1 MICERWLGGS
11 SSTPQVLGSTP
22 CGREFQAGV
31 KKNPLVCPTPKHRSK
46 AWPRS
51 LVVLTRAT
59 VLLCKGGAGVRGFS
73 QLA

>member
-22 CGREFQAGV
+22 CGSEFQAGV
-31 KKNPLVCPTPKHRSK
+31 EKIPLFV
-46 AWPRS
+46 PRQSIGLRTS
-51 LVVLTRAT
+51 LFSRAT